1 MLPVSLGFPLLIAPS
16 VFSIVYLYCYYKCVL
31 VMHAEDLILLLCIPG
46 RHGRDRM
53 VVGFTTTHAI
63 STFHHKR
70 CKREYR

>member
-16 VFSIVYLYCYYKCVL
+16 FFSIVYLYCYYKCVL

-53 VVGFTTTHAI
+53 VVEFTTTHAI